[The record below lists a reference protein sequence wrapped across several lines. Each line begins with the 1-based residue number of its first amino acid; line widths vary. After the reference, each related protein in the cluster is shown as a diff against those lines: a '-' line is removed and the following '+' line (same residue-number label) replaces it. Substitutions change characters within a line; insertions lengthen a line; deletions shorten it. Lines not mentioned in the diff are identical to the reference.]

1 MTTAE
6 HGTRS
11 GSVESTYGS
20 GSHLQTLVE
29 AGSNEV
35 FNFNLI
41 DPTKRNHIRT

>member
-6 HGTRS
+6 LGPAQAPLNELVGWFS
-11 GSVESTYGS
+11 FAEI
-20 GSHLQTLVE
+20 LVE

-41 DPTKRNHIRT
+41 DPLRRRHSRS